1 MIDFN
6 AGESH
11 FTAESPRSPR
21 KAFGLVEYGGRPFFS
36 GRRRA
41 RRAGVPAPHV
51 WRGHCLERILV
62 SGASGPI
69 GTALLSSFQPALEP
83 RGMQIVRLVRALAQ
97 SAAEVS
103 SNPLAAL
110 SPPTVSV

>member
-41 RRAGVPAPHV
+41 PRAGVPAPHV
-51 WRGHCLERILV
+51 WRGNCLERIFV
-62 SGASGPI
+62 SGASRPI
-69 GTALLSSFQPALEP
+69 GTSLLCSFQPALEP
-83 RGMQIVRLVRALAQ
+83 RAIQVVRLLPRTPHSREKV
-97 SAAEVS
+97 
-103 SNPLAAL
+103 
-110 SPPTVSV
+110 